1 MAKLNSQQALLQSSV
16 SHDPSESILIGWY
29 TKKIFVEDEIHFSEL
44 FDEFKVKKQ
53 QLN

>member
-1 MAKLNSQQALLQSSV
+1 MAKLNFQQALLQSSV

-29 TKKIFVEDEIHFSEL
+29 KKIFVEDEIHFSEL